1 MLDGVSLDQ
10 LRTFIAVAD
19 EKSFSAAGRRLRRAQ
34 SVVSQTLANLEGQL
48 RLKLFDRSARLP
60 VLTDEGR
67 ALLANARAVAGDV
80 DVLKA
85 RAKNLAG
92 GLEPELSVAIDV
104 MFPPAPLTTVVAA
117 FQQEFPST
125 LLKFEIES
133 SAVVEPVLVGR
144 CLVGLAGSWSRVPS
158 NISREPLLTINV
170 PMIVSP
176 QHPLASYR
184 APIPATVL
192 AQYIQLIHMDPA
204 DVSPSR
210 GSAVRSAKVWRLSH
224 LGAKLAFLRAGLG
237 YGALPLHVIEAD
249 LASGALVQIR
259 LEDAPAE
266 GFATAMSAIYR
277 TDSPPGP
284 AGRWF
289 MERLKH
295 VVAERRKEDASPD
308 QPSQYRPQAA
318 TNHSIVI
325 RPRGGTAA
333 QPANP
338 LRALSPVSAI
348 DRPAISGNTF
358 LYGELSR
365 TAGPHLHGSGRSD
378 ATGDSGAT

>member
-10 LRTFIAVAD
+10 LRTFIAVVD

-34 SVVSQTLANLEGQL
+34 SVVSQTMANLEGQL
-48 RLKLFDRSARLP
+48 RVKLFDRSTRLP
-60 VLTDEGR
+60 VLTDQGR
-67 ALLANARAVAGDV
+67 ALLSDARAVAGNV
-80 DVLKA
+80 DILKA

-104 MFPPAPLTTVVAA
+104 MFPPVPLTAAVAA

-125 LLKFEIES
+125 LLNFEVES
-133 SAVVEPVLVGR
+133 SAVVEPVLDGR
-144 CLVGLAGSWSRVPS
+144 CRVGLVGSWSRVPP
-158 NISREPLLTINV
+158 NIVSEPLLTVSV
-170 PMIVSP
+170 PTIVSP
-176 QHPLASYR
+176 QHPLASYH

-204 DVSPSR
+204 DVSPNR
-210 GSAVRSAKVWRLSH
+210 GSAVLSTRFWRLSH

-259 LEDAPAE
+259 LEDAPSE
-266 GFATAMSAIYR
+266 GFVTAMSAIYR

-289 MERLKH
+289 MERLKQE
-295 VVAERRKEDASPD
+295 VAELRTHRPVAASLD
-308 QPSQYRPQAA
+308 
-318 TNHSIVI
+318 HE
-325 RPRGGTAA
+325 G
-333 QPANP
+333 
-338 LRALSPVSAI
+338 
-348 DRPAISGNTF
+348 
-358 LYGELSR
+358 
-365 TAGPHLHGSGRSD
+365 
-378 ATGDSGAT
+378 